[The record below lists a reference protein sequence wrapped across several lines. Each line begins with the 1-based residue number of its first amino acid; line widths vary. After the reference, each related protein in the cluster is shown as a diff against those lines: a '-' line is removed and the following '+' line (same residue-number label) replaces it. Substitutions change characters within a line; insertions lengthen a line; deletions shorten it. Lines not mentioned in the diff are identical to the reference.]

1 MNGKLSPSRVDILRM
16 LIIYEPAILAKVKIL
31 NGKSNE
37 RPKTVEVMENGQV
50 ILYYGSGP
58 KWLQKFFNAYGLVS
72 ITDIAIELAD
82 TMSGTGEA
90 RNEEAFY
97 GIMSA
102 VLKEAKD
109 NKDLDCI
116 VDILFDSVRNSSNGE
131 LHSKYI
137 NEKYLQKYVK
147 EKKVRDRSVGISET
161 GNETYIGIRTSDGR
175 ILPCYFGKEIK
186 IVNRELQC

>member
-109 NKDLDCI
+109 NKIYLI
-116 VDILFDSVRNSSNGE
+116 VKLVLAVLNQENT
-131 LHSKYI
+131 I
-137 NEKYLQKYVK
+137 NLCTRVT
-147 EKKVRDRSVGISET
+147 KKQQQPP
-161 GNETYIGIRTSDGR
+161 TS
-175 ILPCYFGKEIK
+175 
-186 IVNRELQC
+186 

>member
-31 NGKSNE
+31 NGKLNE
-37 RPKTVEVMENGQV
+37 RPKKVEVMDNGQV

-58 KWLQKFFNAYGLVS
+58 KWWQKFFNTYGLVS

-97 GIMSA
+97 GIMNA

-109 NKDLDCI
+109 NNDLDCI

-147 EKKVRDRSVGISET
+147 EKKVRDRNMEVSET
-161 GNETYIGIRTSDGR
+161 GNDLYIGARTTDGR
-175 ILPCYFGKEIK
+175 ILPVYFAKEIK